1 MKRFYKLVAV
11 TDTLGVTLDGKSVRT
26 PARAEL
32 RLPTR
37 ALADAVAAE
46 WDAQTTEIK
55 PEAMVLTGLANAAID
70 RIEPVRADYA
80 QGLAAYAE
88 SDLLCY
94 RAEAPPALV
103 ALQAESWDP
112 WLAWATARYDVAFTV
127 TAGIIHAPQPPAT
140 CARIAA
146 AYAGFDA
153 FTLAALSAVV
163 TITGSAVLGLA
174 FAERALDAD
183 SAWAAGELEEIWQ
196 AEQWGLD
203 PLAIPAREAR
213 QRSLAAA
220 QRLLALLG

>member
-1 MKRFYKLVAV
+1 MKRFYKTVAV
-11 TDTLGVTLDGKSVRT
+11 TDTQGIELDGKPVRT
-26 PARAEL
+26 PARADL

-46 WDAQTTEIK
+46 WAEQGAEIR

-70 RIEPVRADYA
+70 RIEPARTAYA
-80 QGLAAYAE
+80 QGLAAYGE

-103 ALQAESWDP
+103 ALQAEKWDP

-127 TAGIIHAPQPPAT
+127 TAGIIHAPQPPET

-153 FTLAALSAVV
+153 FTLAALSAAV

-174 FAERALDAD
+174 FGARAIAADAL
-183 SAWAAGELEEIWQ
+183 WQAGELDEIWQ

-203 PLAIPAREAR
+203 PLAIPARETR
-213 QRSLAAA
+213 QRALAAA
-220 QRLLALLG
+220 ERLLALLD

>member
-1 MKRFYKLVAV
+1 MKRFYKVVGV
-11 TDTLGVTLDGKSVRT
+11 TDTLGITLDGKPVRT
-26 PARAEL
+26 PARVEL
-32 RLPTR
+32 LLPSR

-46 WDAQTTEIK
+46 WEAQTTEIK
-55 PEAMVLTGLANAAID
+55 PAEMVLTGLANAAID
-70 RIEPVRADYA
+70 RIEPARADYA

-94 RAEAPPALV
+94 RAEAPPPLV
-103 ALQAESWDP
+103 ALQAEKWDP

-127 TAGIIHAPQPPAT
+127 TAGIIHTPQPPAT

-153 FTLAALSAVV
+153 FTLAALSAAV
-163 TITGSAVLGLA
+163 TITGSAILGLA
-174 FAERALDAD
+174 FGARAIDAD
-183 SAWAAGELEEIWQ
+183 ALWQAGELEEIWQ

-213 QRSLAAA
+213 QRSLTAAE
-220 QRLLALLG
+220 ALLTLLG